1 MFCCFVLFCFVLF
14 YFVLFFCFF
23 VFFDTTHIFLDTSAI
38 TGQYTCSTLLCLSI
52 YLMVVKHIELENNMC
67 YYWAFW
73 SSAIFIPILFFIPAM
88 LAPTQ
93 TTIGICSLAN
103 GFVNIL
109 LKIPY
114 VVALALQMLMVGLTL
129 KHIKKVSV
137 LKVNNTTNL
146 PTKFIFVRFIAAAIA
161 QIYNLLPAQYMLTF
175 PEQVH
180 LHAIFVRFAI
190 VCSTC
195 TA

>member
-1 MFCCFVLFCFVLF
+1 
-14 YFVLFFCFF
+14 
-23 VFFDTTHIFLDTSAI
+23 
-38 TGQYTCSTLLCLSI
+38 
-52 YLMVVKHIELENNMC
+52 
-67 YYWAFW
+67 
-73 SSAIFIPILFFIPAM
+73 
-88 LAPTQ
+88 
-93 TTIGICSLAN
+93 
-103 GFVNIL
+103 
-109 LKIPY
+109 
-114 VVALALQMLMVGLTL
+114 MLMVGLTL

-190 VCSTC
+190 VTHATGPMFDALVMIFGNADFMNWVFQKGSRRQLLNIAENRKIIESEERMDSGAMPCENELSPPRTC
-195 TA
+195 TKLELGKSSE